1 MGIVPTQPSR
11 QERLPSGRSRGGST
25 HVGVEAVRHELE
37 FAIGW
42 DEGDGA
48 VIVKAREP
56 HTLVELHIL

>member
-1 MGIVPTQPSR
+1 MALT
-11 QERLPSGRSRGGST
+11 LPHLSAES
-25 HVGVEAVRHELE
+25 VGHELE
-37 FAIGW
+37 VTIGW